1 MFVPKKSA
9 EKKLNNHVFA
19 HSMILLS
26 YLEIY
31 CSVSRARVSQS
42 SDIKIEIANVYEREL
57 LEEKLATDDEKGRR
71 SKNVF

>member
-1 MFVPKKSA
+1 
-9 EKKLNNHVFA
+9 
-19 HSMILLS
+19 MILLS

-57 LEEKLATDDEKGRR
+57 LEEKLATDDKKGRR